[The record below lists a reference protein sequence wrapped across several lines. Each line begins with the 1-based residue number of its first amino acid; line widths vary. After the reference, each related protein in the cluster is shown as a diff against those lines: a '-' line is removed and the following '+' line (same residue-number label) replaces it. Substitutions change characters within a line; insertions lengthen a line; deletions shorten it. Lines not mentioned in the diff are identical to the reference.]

1 MNIAVIFAG
10 GVGSRMHSKDRP
22 KQFLEMYNKPIIIH
36 TLEYFENHSMIDA
49 IVVVC
54 IKDWIPYLNK
64 LLYKFRIEKVKSVVP
79 GGETGQLSIYNGL
92 KSAKQIA
99 KDEKSIVLIH
109 DGVRP
114 LINEKVISDNIQS
127 VIKYGSAITTAKV
140 KETILV
146 VNEGT
151 ATIDYVP
158 SRNNSR
164 VAKAPQS
171 FWLDDILK
179 AHEKALSEGE
189 KNCIDSCTMMQRYGY
204 DLYLIDG
211 PGENIKITTPE
222 DFYTMRAILEAKENE
237 IKTKDREAYEKEIKK
252 LQEQLKKEEAKV
264 TSLQNDLNSSE
275 DKKKIAVMEAVKKV
289 EDEKRD
295 LEGKLTQEKDRAQFL
310 LTQKDDEIAYYKDL
324 KTRMSTKMVGE
335 TLEQH
340 CEIQFN
346 QLRATAFRNAYF
358 EKDNDA
364 RSGSKG
370 DYIYRECD
378 ENGVEII
385 SIMFEMKNEMDETA
399 TKHKNEDFFKELD
412 KDRREKKCE
421 YAVLVSLLEA
431 DSELYN
437 GGIVDVSYK
446 YDKMYVVRPQC
457 FIPMITLL
465 RNAAM
470 NALVYKQELEVIR
483 NQDIDISNFEDSLL
497 QFKNDFSRNYN
508 IAHTHFD
515 KAIDEIDKTIDH
527 LQKVKKELLG
537 SDNQLRI
544 ANNKVDEVSV
554 KKLTKNNPTMQAK
567 FKEL

>member
-1 MNIAVIFAG
+1 MAELKCPHCGQAFTVDDTEVSSIIQQIRDKEFQ
-10 GVGSRMHSKDRP
+10 KD
-22 KQFLEMYNKPIIIH
+22 
-36 TLEYFENHSMIDA
+36 
-49 IVVVC
+49 
-54 IKDWIPYLNK
+54 
-64 LLYKFRIEKVKSVVP
+64 
-79 GGETGQLSIYNGL
+79 L
-92 KSAKQIA
+92 KSRVSELEEHMR
-99 KDEKSIVLIH
+99 EK
-109 DGVRP
+109 
-114 LINEKVISDNIQS
+114 
-127 VIKYGSAITTAKV
+127 
-140 KETILV
+140 
-146 VNEGT
+146 
-151 ATIDYVP
+151 
-158 SRNNSR
+158 
-164 VAKAPQS
+164 
-171 FWLDDILK
+171 
-179 AHEKALSEGE
+179 HELE
-189 KNCIDSCTMMQRYGY
+189 
-204 DLYLIDG
+204 
-211 PGENIKITTPE
+211 
-222 DFYTMRAILEAKENE
+222 LEAKENE
-237 IKTKDREAYEKEIKK
+237 IKSQDREAYEKEIKK
-252 LQEQLKKEEAKV
+252 LQDRLKKEETKV
-264 TSLQNDLNSSE
+264 ASLQNDLNNSE

-295 LEGKLTQEKDRAQFL
+295 LEGKLTQEKDTRQL
-310 LTQKDDEIAYYKDL
+310 LLAQKDEQIAYYKDL

-378 ENGVEII
+378 ENGIEIV

-457 FIPMITLL
+457 FIPIITLL

-470 NALVYKQELEVIR
+470 NALIYKKELEVVR
-483 NQDIDISNFEDSLL
+483 NQDIDISNFEDNLL
-497 QFKNDFSRNYN
+497 QFKNDFSRNYDL
-508 IAHTHFD
+508 AHNHFD
-515 KAIDEIDKTIDH
+515 KAINEIDKTIDH
-527 LQKVKKELLG
+527 LQKVKKELMG

-554 KKLTKNNPTMQAK
+554 KKLTKGNPTMQAK
-567 FKEL
+567 FREMHEE

>member
-1 MNIAVIFAG
+1 MAELKCPHCGQAFTVDDTEVSSIIQQIRDKEFQ
-10 GVGSRMHSKDRP
+10 KD
-22 KQFLEMYNKPIIIH
+22 
-36 TLEYFENHSMIDA
+36 
-49 IVVVC
+49 
-54 IKDWIPYLNK
+54 
-64 LLYKFRIEKVKSVVP
+64 
-79 GGETGQLSIYNGL
+79 L
-92 KSAKQIA
+92 KSRVSELEEHMR
-99 KDEKSIVLIH
+99 EK
-109 DGVRP
+109 
-114 LINEKVISDNIQS
+114 
-127 VIKYGSAITTAKV
+127 
-140 KETILV
+140 
-146 VNEGT
+146 
-151 ATIDYVP
+151 
-158 SRNNSR
+158 
-164 VAKAPQS
+164 
-171 FWLDDILK
+171 
-179 AHEKALSEGE
+179 HELE
-189 KNCIDSCTMMQRYGY
+189 
-204 DLYLIDG
+204 
-211 PGENIKITTPE
+211 
-222 DFYTMRAILEAKENE
+222 LEAKENE
-237 IKTKDREAYEKEIKK
+237 IKSQDREAYEKEIKK
-252 LQEQLKKEEAKV
+252 LQDRLKKEEARV
-264 TSLQNDLNSSE
+264 TSLQNDLNNSE

-295 LEGKLTQEKDRAQFL
+295 LEGKLTQEKDTRQL
-310 LTQKDDEIAYYKDL
+310 LLAQKDEQIAYYKDL

-346 QLRATAFRNAYF
+346 QLRATAFKNAYF

-364 RSGSKG
+364 RTGSKG

-378 ENGVEII
+378 ENDVEII

-457 FIPMITLL
+457 FIPIITLL

-470 NALVYKQELEVIR
+470 NALIYKQELEVVR
-483 NQDIDISNFEDSLL
+483 NQDIDISRFEDNLL
-497 QFKNDFSRNYN
+497 QFKNDFGRNYN
-508 IAHTHFD
+508 LAHSHFD

-527 LQKVKKELLG
+527 LQKVKKELMG

-554 KKLTKNNPTMQAK
+554 KKLTKDNPTMQAK
-567 FKEL
+567 FREVNQG